1 MRNFY
6 RFHRVLPTVVFPI
19 AGISAISK
27 WKNQIQAKE
36 LPFRNNKDLF

>member
-6 RFHRVLPTVVFPI
+6 RFHRVLPVAVFPI

-27 WKNQIQAKE
+27 RKDQIQAKE
-36 LPFRNNKDLF
+36 TPLRNRNNL